1 MVIVYFFISTAVVMF
16 VLDCQPLLAGTSGPL
31 RINCFGSRTIE
42 SVECN
47 YDDGAVVESCKLKK
61 INGEII

>member
-1 MVIVYFFISTAVVMF
+1 MF